1 MELSTVISR
10 IEIRHYQCL
19 RYTNQRLGPFQALVG
34 PNASGKSA
42 FLDVLSFVADLV
54 KSGPVEAARV
64 RSEDLRDLLW
74 MRTGDRFEIA
84 VEAEVPA
91 ALREKFEAPAFQ
103 TCRYEFAI
111 GFTPAGGPA
120 GVLAETL
127 WLHDEVAATSSAR
140 RSFPAP
146 VKPPPTIIQTGQR
159 RGWNWRAV
167 VRKDAES
174 GVDHF
179 YSETGGE
186 DYSFRLGAAQSALM
200 NLPEDEISFPVAT
213 WFRRTLRTG
222 VIRLTLDSG
231 SLRRPSPQRARPEI
245 QADGSSLP
253 WLIRDLKERQSD
265 RFAEWL
271 RHVQTALPELQ
282 DVDVADRPEEGS
294 CYLVL
299 TYENGLEIKSWATS
313 EGTLRLLALTLLAYY
328 PEAAGT
334 YLIEEPEN
342 GIHPRAI
349 ETVIQSLSSVYGAQV
364 LVATHSPVV
373 LGLLEPEQILCFA
386 RDKEGATDIIA
397 GSDHPNLSEWKRET
411 DLGTVFATGILG

>member
-1 MELSTVISR
+1 MISR
-10 IEIRHYQCL
+10 VEVRHYQCL
-19 RYTNQRLGPFQALVG
+19 RYVSQRLGSFQALVG

-54 KSGPVEAARV
+54 KNGPVAAAQA

-84 VEAEVPA
+84 VEAEIPA
-91 ALREKFEAPAFQ
+91 TLSEKFETPTFR

-111 GFTPAGGPA
+111 GFTSPGGPV

-127 WLHDEVAATSSAR
+127 WLHDELVPTSSAR

-146 VKPPPTIIQTGQR
+146 IEAPPTIIQTGQR
-159 RGWNWRAV
+159 KGWNWRPV

-174 GVDHF
+174 GMDYL

-186 DYSFRLGAAQSALM
+186 DYSFRLGPAQSALT
-200 NLPEDEISFPVAT
+200 NLPEDEIAFPVAT
-213 WFRRTLRTG
+213 GFRKTLRTG
-222 VIRLTLDSG
+222 VTRLVLDSG
-231 SLRRPSPQRARPEI
+231 SLRRPSPQRAKAEI
-245 QADGSSLP
+245 QPNGSSLP
-253 WLIRDLKERQSD
+253 WLVRDLKGRHAD
-265 RFAEWL
+265 RFAEWF
-271 RHVQTALPELQ
+271 RHVQTALPELR
-282 DVDVADRPEEGS
+282 DIDAAVRPEEGS
-294 CYLVL
+294 CHLVL
-299 TYENGLEIKSWATS
+299 TYENGLETKSWATS

-328 PEAAGT
+328 PEAAGI

-373 LGLLEPEQILCFA
+373 LSLLEPEQILCFA